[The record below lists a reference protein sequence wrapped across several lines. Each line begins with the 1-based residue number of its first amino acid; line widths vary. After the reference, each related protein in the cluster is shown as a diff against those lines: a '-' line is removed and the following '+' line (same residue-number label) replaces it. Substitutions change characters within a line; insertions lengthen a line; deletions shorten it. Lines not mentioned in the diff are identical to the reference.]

1 MGLTYAR
8 LKDQPKKLLALS
20 GLTRAEFD
28 DLLVAFTHVSQPSAT
43 LTQQGQPR
51 QRGVGGGRK
60 ATLQRAEDQL
70 LFILVYQKT
79 YPLQEIMGELFG
91 LHVSNV
97 NDWIHRLLPVLRDAL
112 DELQVLPARDA
123 SAVAQVQATRR
134 TGQTVILDG
143 TERRRQRPKS
153 PEKQALHYSGKKK
166 MHTDKNLVLTDRQ
179 TTRVLYLSQTYAGTA
194 HDKKIADHE
203 DIAYRP
209 NTILYQDT
217 GFQGY
222 HPPGTHVRQPQKTAR
237 TRINRPTK
245 TAQPVPRP
253 CARGR

>member
-8 LKDQPKKLLALS
+8 LKDQPKKLLALT

-28 DLLVAFTHVSQPSAT
+28 DLLVAFDKVSQPSAT
-43 LTQQGQPR
+43 LTQQGRPR
-51 QRGVGGGRK
+51 QRRVGGGRK
-60 ATLQRAEDQL
+60 ATLELAEDRL

-91 LHVSNV
+91 MEVSKV
-97 NDWIHRLLPVLRDAL
+97 NEWIHRLLPVLRDAL
-112 DELQVLPARDA
+112 DELQVLPERDA
-123 SAVAQVQATRR
+123 HAVAQAQATRQ
-134 TGQTVILDG
+134 TGQTVIIDG

-153 PEKQALHYSGKKK
+153 PEKQTLHYSGKKK
-166 MHTDKNLVLTDRQ
+166 AHTDKNLILAERKTS
-179 TTRVLYLSQTYAGTA
+179 RVLYLSQTYAGTA

-203 DIAYRP
+203 NLVYSP

-222 HPPGTHVRQPQKTAR
+222 QPAVAQVRQPK
-237 TRINRPTK
+237 K
-245 TAQPVPRP
+245 SHGGVS
-253 CARGR
+253 